1 MPVPTIVTGSADAD
15 VAGGEVTP
23 VAALQEVTRRY
34 GELVALDRVDL
45 VVRRGE
51 FVGLLGPNGAGKS
64 TIINLLLGL
73 RRPDVG
79 VVRLFGRPPSDPVG
93 RARVGC
99 TPQETALPENLRV
112 AEVVE
117 FVGRHYVQ
125 PIPTGEL
132 LEAVGLGEQARRQTG
147 GLSGGQRRRLALAL
161 ALVGRPDLLI
171 LDEPTTGLD
180 VQARHELW
188 ASLRDAHARGVTII
202 LTSHYLEEIQ
212 ALAHRVVA
220 LDRGRVLADDGL
232 DAVLAR
238 VGVQVIQLT
247 WDDPGAGRRLEAAVP
262 GLVRCRTADG
272 VRHELAV
279 RDADAAVRALVARQ
293 IPFRSLAV
301 RGASL
306 EEALAA
312 MADQSR
318 EVA

>member
-1 MPVPTIVTGSADAD
+1 MPAIHPATAPSPTE
-15 VAGGEVTP
+15 VARLIG
-23 VAALQEVTRRY
+23 VTRRY
-34 GELVALDRVDL
+34 GDVVALDRVDL
-45 VVRRGE
+45 TVRSGE

-64 TIINLLLGL
+64 TVINLLLGL
-73 RRPDVG
+73 RRADAGTVA
-79 VVRLFGRPPSDPVG
+79 LFGRPPSDPAA

-112 AEVVE
+112 AEVAD
-117 FVGRHYVQ
+117 FVGRHYAD
-125 PIPTGEL
+125 PMPTTQL
-132 LEAVGLGEQARRQTG
+132 LDAVGLADQARRQTG
-147 GLSGGQRRRLALAL
+147 GLSGGQRRRLSLAL
-161 ALVGRPDLLI
+161 ALVGRPDLLV

-188 ASLRDAHARGVTII
+188 ESLRAAHAGGVTIV

-212 ALAHRVVA
+212 ALAQRVVA
-220 LDRGRVLADDGL
+220 LDHGRVLADDAL

-247 WDDPGAGRRLEAAVP
+247 WQDQAAPTALADLP
-262 GLVRCRTADG
+262 GLVGCRTVGSD
-272 VRHELAV
+272 RYELAV
-279 RDADAAVRALVARQ
+279 RDADDTVRALVDRD

-312 MADQSR
+312 ITHDPAK
-318 EVA
+318 VA